1 MRVILKP
8 RLEHPDLGLDLDRL
22 VGAHDGIGLLLPA
35 LFQRTAARL
44 LGLEKFEIFAFLVV
58 VGLNLVS
65 QYVHVVDFQVFQDVG
80 GKVVDLQVK
89 GLTQLRG
96 PLQSRSKSMTYVFG
110 CAWVVLVSRLYA
122 YAEGRKEGALKNRGE
137 FKAAE

>member
-1 MRVILKP
+1 MNFYVGYVLWNGDTTTHLVRVILKP

-80 GKVVDLQVK
+80 GKVVNLQVE
-89 GLTQLRG
+89 GLTQLRA
-96 PLQSRSKSMTYVFG
+96 PLQSRSQ
-110 CAWVVLVSRLYA
+110 A
-122 YAEGRKEGALKNRGE
+122 
-137 FKAAE
+137 